1 MIRRPPRST
10 RTNTLFPYTT
20 LFRSGVDFHFGKRIT
35 HHAAAGRAQDR
46 VGIADHLLEGAV
58 RRASQDHQ
66 GPRRGFGTLLLED
79 EQDVLPADAI
89 QVAALL
95 HADHGIACDE
105 SGDVGVDP
113 RLRFCARPGF
123 RWPGN
128 RPWWVRGFR
137 AVASRRTST
146 QRNGASTRD

>member
-79 EQDVLPADAI
+79 EQDVLPAVAI

-95 HADHGIACDE
+95 HADHGIA
-105 SGDVGVDP
+105 
-113 RLRFCARPGF
+113 
-123 RWPGN
+123 
-128 RPWWVRGFR
+128 
-137 AVASRRTST
+137 
-146 QRNGASTRD
+146 

>member
-1 MIRRPPRST
+1 MLRRAPETT
-10 RTNTLFPYTT
+10 RTYTLFPDTT
-20 LFRSGVDFHFGKRIT
+20 LFRSWN
-35 HHAAAGRAQDR
+35 
-46 VGIADHLLEGAV
+46 ADHLLEGAV

-79 EQDVLPADAI
+79 EQDVLPAVAI

-123 RWPGN
+123 RGPGS
-128 RPWWVRGFR
+128 RPWWVR
-137 AVASRRTST
+137 SEEHTSEL
-146 QRNGASTRD
+146 QSLMRIS